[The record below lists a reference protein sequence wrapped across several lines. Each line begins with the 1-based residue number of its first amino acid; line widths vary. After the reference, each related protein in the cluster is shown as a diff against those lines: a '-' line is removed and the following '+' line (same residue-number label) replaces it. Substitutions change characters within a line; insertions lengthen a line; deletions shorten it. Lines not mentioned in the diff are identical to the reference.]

1 MIFQENKIQK
11 QSGVSVLVCDKSDF
25 NPKSTR
31 RDKEGDYILLKEV
44 YY

>member
-11 QSGVSVLVCDKSDF
+11 RLGVSVLVCDKSDF

-31 RDKEGDYILLKEV
+31 RDKEDRADRKSV
-44 YY
+44 V